1 MITLQWLYTFDQAS
15 LPKFLTSMTLG
26 ITDLQMDVMITGTD
40 VVKAL
45 FDAKVIY
52 RLTRHSAI
60 KEGVFE
66 FVRTNIEN
74 EVVNK
79 IAFNGMELK
88 LEDFKVDTDMK
99 SKVEVTFKLNNKK
112 FGVIVVRQAPMKYT
126 VAMILNDQEYIMTDL
141 KFNTEYKPWSCSLL
155 TAN

>member
-1 MITLQWLYTFDQAS
+1 
-15 LPKFLTSMTLG
+15 
-26 ITDLQMDVMITGTD
+26 
-40 VVKAL
+40 
-45 FDAKVIY
+45 
-52 RLTRHSAI
+52 
-60 KEGVFE
+60 
-66 FVRTNIEN
+66 
-74 EVVNK
+74 
-79 IAFNGMELK
+79 MELK

-141 KFNTEYKPWSCSLL
+141 KFNTDYKPWSCSLL